1 MHYRRELEDGD
12 QFSSELRT
20 SEDEFVPIQPA
31 EFPMKVPRRV
41 IEFRTLLILRRVLDT
56 ARGLRAPS
64 RSPHTPPRASPGEM
78 A

>member
-1 MHYRRELEDGD
+1 MTAISGKRK
-12 QFSSELRT
+12 T
-20 SEDEFVPIQPA
+20 SEVEGFVPRQPA

-41 IEFRTLLILRRVLDT
+41 IEFRMLLILRRALDT
-56 ARGLRAPS
+56 AKGFRAPS